1 MDIIDNQN
9 FIITVKAIEKWKYD
23 LIQVLNSLSTLIGY
37 QRNELINK
45 PLKMLIPSI
54 FIDGQ
59 PKKVSDYIKRKQM
72 NKNLDEEYINED
84 KNKHFILTK
93 NKMGYQVALNAK
105 YSFSNDNDFSNNLI
119 IKALIELRD
128 SKSIYAYYLLTKTD
142 FILESISA
150 STIQLG
156 LTIDLLKII

>member
-1 MDIIDNQN
+1 
-9 FIITVKAIEKWKYD
+9 VKAIEKWKYD
-23 LIQVLNSLSTLIGY
+23 LIQVLNSLSSLIGY

-45 PLKMLIPSI
+45 PLEMLIPSI

-93 NKMGYQVALNAK
+93 NKMWYQV
-105 YSFSNDNDFSNNLI
+105 
-119 IKALIELRD
+119 ALIELRD

-142 FILESISA
+142 FILESISG

-156 LTIDLLKII
+156 LTIDLLKIT

>member
-1 MDIIDNQN
+1 
-9 FIITVKAIEKWKYD
+9 
-23 LIQVLNSLSTLIGY
+23 
-37 QRNELINK
+37 
-45 PLKMLIPSI
+45 MLIPSI

-59 PKKVSDYIKRKQM
+59 LKKVSDYIRRKQM

>member
-1 MDIIDNQN
+1 MDNIDNQN

-23 LIQVLNSLSTLIGY
+23 LIQVLNSLSSLIGY

-45 PLKMLIPSI
+45 PLEMLIPSI

-59 PKKVSDYIKRKQM
+59 LKKVSDYIKRKQM

>member
-1 MDIIDNQN
+1 MDNIDNQN

-23 LIQVLNSLSTLIGY
+23 LIQVLNSLSSLIGY

-45 PLKMLIPSI
+45 PLEMLIPSI

-59 PKKVSDYIKRKQM
+59 LKKVSDYIKRKQM
-72 NKNLDEEYINED
+72 NKNIEEEYI
-84 KNKHFILTK
+84 
-93 NKMGYQVALNAK
+93 NAK